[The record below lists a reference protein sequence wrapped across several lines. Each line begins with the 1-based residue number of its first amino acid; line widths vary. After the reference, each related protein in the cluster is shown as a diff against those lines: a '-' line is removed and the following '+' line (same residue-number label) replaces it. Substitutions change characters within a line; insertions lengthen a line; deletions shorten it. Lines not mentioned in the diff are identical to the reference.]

1 MGKINTRAF
10 GLALGILW
18 AAGTA
23 FMGLLAMVCSWA
35 RPFVDVLSVIYVG
48 YSATLVGALIG
59 AAWGFV
65 DAFIGGILF
74 AWLYNRLLTF

>member
-1 MGKINTRAF
+1 MGKLNAKAF

-18 AAGTA
+18 AAATA

-35 RPFVDVLSVIYVG
+35 QPFVDVLSVMYVG
-48 YSATLVGALIG
+48 YGANFAGCLFG